1 MNANILFA
9 GAAFCLAALFATGSH
24 AMGATPDPLTV
35 TQADA
40 GKSVSLAIGQRLS
53 VHLSEQAGTGY
64 SWITASDSTP
74 LLKFEGSSVT
84 STATMPGAA
93 EIQAMVYSA
102 VAAGKGTL
110 KIEYRR
116 SWEKDQP
123 PAETFSIAVT
133 IKQ

>member
-1 MNANILFA
+1 MNANILLA
-9 GAAFCLAALFATGSH
+9 GAAFCLAALFSTGSQ

-40 GKSVSLAIGQRLS
+40 GKSVSLAVGQRLS

-64 SWITASDSTP
+64 SWITAPDSTP
-74 LLKFEGSSVT
+74 LLKFEGISIGSG
-84 STATMPGAA
+84 ATMPGGTQ
-93 EIQAMVYSA
+93 IQVLSYSA
-102 VAAGKGTL
+102 TAAGKGTL

-123 PAETFSIAVT
+123 PAKTFSIAVT
-133 IKQ
+133 VKQ

>member
-9 GAAFCLAALFATGSH
+9 GAAFCLAALFATGSQ

-40 GKSVSLAIGQRLS
+40 GKTVALAVGQRLN

-74 LLKFEGSSVT
+74 LLKFEGASSG
-84 STATMPGAA
+84 SGATMPGGA
-93 EIQAMVYSA
+93 EIQVLVYSA
-102 VAAGKGTL
+102 AAAGKGTL

-123 PAETFSIAVT
+123 PEKSFSIAVT

>member
-9 GAAFCLAALFATGSH
+9 GAAFCLAALFATGSQ

-40 GKSVSLAIGQRLS
+40 GKTVALAVGQRLN

-74 LLKFEGSSVT
+74 LLKFEGASSG
-84 STATMPGAA
+84 SGATMPGGA
-93 EIQAMVYSA
+93 EIQVLVYSA
-102 VAAGKGTL
+102 AAAGKGML

-123 PAETFSIAVT
+123 PEKSFSIAVT